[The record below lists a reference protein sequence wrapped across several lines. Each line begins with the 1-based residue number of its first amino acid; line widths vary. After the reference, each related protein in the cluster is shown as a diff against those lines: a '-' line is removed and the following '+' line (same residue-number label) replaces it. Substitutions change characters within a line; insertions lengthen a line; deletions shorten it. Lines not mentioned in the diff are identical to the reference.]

1 MKRIQ
6 IIIILISV
14 LPFSSCRKG
23 ILDTHPETSISEQVA
38 FSTPEK
44 ILAQV
49 NNLYS
54 RIQQPLFYGGRQILF
69 NEQRGEEF
77 SQNDPNSSVGASVW
91 NQNAGS
97 AGGVRV
103 RVSPL

>member
-1 MKRIQ
+1 MKNIK
-6 IIIILISV
+6 V
-14 LPFSSCRKG
+14 LMFTAFTFVVIFSSCKKN
-23 ILDTHPETSISEQVA
+23 ILDTQPKTSISDQVA

-54 RIQQPLFYGGRQILF
+54 KIQVAGFYGGRQILF

-91 NQNAGS
+91 GQNALS
-97 AGGVRV
+97 NDN
-103 RVSPL
+103 